1 MKALFRLFTALS
13 LLWFSSCSVEE
24 VDSNPAFDY
33 QVYSDVF
40 RELKWSSNEKNVLVI
55 LQKTTCRHFLDYDSK
70 ARSEIKKSF
79 GSALDDSL
87 FEGFRRINAKPTI
100 LEKQF
105 EDSLSIVLLSKEEED
120 NIFNP
125 SDSGWKR
132 FYAKYPNS
140 SGFIELSRV
149 AFGSSKTRALLYCGT
164 TFDRGKGGIGYY
176 ILLKKQDT
184 KWMIEKKV
192 MAWIA

>member
-1 MKALFRLFTALS
+1 MKAVFRLFTALS
-13 LLWFSSCSVEE
+13 LLWSSSCSVEE

-40 RELKWSSNEKNVLVI
+40 RELEWSSKEKNVLVI
-55 LQKTTCRHFLDYDSK
+55 LQKTTCRNFLDYDAK
-70 ARSEIKKSF
+70 VRSRIKKSF

-87 FEGFRRINAKPTI
+87 FEEFRRINAKPI
-100 LEKQF
+100 MLEEQF

-120 NIFNP
+120 NIFKL
-125 SDSGWKR
+125 SDSGWER
-132 FYAKYPNS
+132 FYAKYPKS

-149 AFGSSKTRALLYCGT
+149 AFGSSKKKALLYCGT

-176 ILLKKQDT
+176 ILIKKQDS

-192 MAWIA
+192 RAWIA

>member
-1 MKALFRLFTALS
+1 MKAVFRLFTALS
-13 LLWFSSCSVEE
+13 LLWSSSCSVEE

-40 RELKWSSNEKNVLVI
+40 RELEWSSKEKNVLVI
-55 LQKTTCRHFLDYDSK
+55 LQKTTCRNFLDYDAK
-70 ARSEIKKSF
+70 VRSRIKKSF

-87 FEGFRRINAKPTI
+87 FEEFRRINAKPI
-100 LEKQF
+100 MLEEQF
-105 EDSLSIVLLSKEEED
+105 ENSLSIVLLSKEEED
-120 NIFNP
+120 NIFKL

-132 FYAKYPNS
+132 FYAKYPKS

-149 AFGSSKTRALLYCGT
+149 AFGSSKKKALLYCGT

-176 ILLKKQDT
+176 ILIKKQDS

-192 MAWIA
+192 RAWIA

>member
-1 MKALFRLFTALS
+1 MVLER
-13 LLWFSSCSVEE
+13 EE
-24 VDSNPAFDY
+24 CT
-33 QVYSDVF
+33 
-40 RELKWSSNEKNVLVI
+40 VI
-55 LQKTTCRHFLDYDSK
+55 LQKTTCRDFLSYDAKVKSH
-70 ARSEIKKSF
+70 IKKSF

-87 FEGFRRINAKPTI
+87 FEEFLRINAKPVI
-100 LEKQF
+100 LEEQF

-120 NIFNP
+120 KIFNP
-125 SDSGWKR
+125 GDSGWKR
-132 FYAKYPNS
+132 FYAKYPKS

-149 AFGSSKTRALLYCGT
+149 AFASSKTKALLYCGT
-164 TFDRGKGGIGYY
+164 SGDRGKGGIGYY